1 MDAKKIT
8 ILSALLVVL
17 LLLAFVFFRSGGE
30 EKIRHYLDEPLQEKD
45 ILSAEPL
52 QTRSITLY
60 FLSENDNYLHAEKRE
75 IIDNPSVVHQATQA
89 IEELLKGSQ
98 NGLLSPIPIGTEL
111 REFFIT
117 KRGVAYVDFSS
128 EIREKHL
135 SGTSAEM
142 GTVFAVVN
150 ALTYNF
156 KTIKKVFILI
166 DGSEKETLAGHVDLS
181 RPLVPRYDLISN

>member
-45 ILSAEPL
+45 IHSAEPI
-52 QTRSITLY
+52 QTRPITLY

-75 IIDNPSVVHQATQA
+75 IIDHPSVVHQATQA

>member
-8 ILSALLVVL
+8 TLSALIVVL
-17 LLLAFVFFRSGGE
+17 LVLAVVFFRSGGE
-30 EKIRHYLDEPLQEKD
+30 ENIKHFLDEPLQETD
-45 ILSAEPL
+45 NLSEDPI
-52 QTRSITLY
+52 QTRLITLY
-60 FLSENDNYLHAEKRE
+60 FLSEDDNYLHAEKRE
-75 IIDNPSVVHQATQA
+75 IVDNPSIVPLA
-89 IEELLKGSQ
+89 IQTIGELLKGSQ
-98 NGLLSPIPIGTEL
+98 NSLLSPIPAGTEL

-128 EIREKHL
+128 EIRDEHL
-135 SGTSAEM
+135 SGTSAEI

-150 ALTYNF
+150 TLTYNF

-181 RPLVPRYDLISN
+181 RPLVPRYDLVSN

>member
-30 EKIRHYLDEPLQEKD
+30 EKIRHSLDEPLQEKD
-45 ILSAEPL
+45 IHSAEPL
-52 QTRSITLY
+52 QTRPITLY

-75 IIDNPSVVHQATQA
+75 IIDHPSVVHQATQA
-89 IEELLKGSQ
+89 IEALLKGSQ

-150 ALTYNF
+150 TLTYNF